1 MAGEAFGQAADRLV
15 VDVWSDVMCPFCYMG
30 DTLLDQALQ
39 KFPHASGVEV
49 KYHSFLLMPHLSE
62 NDAPVDTAEMLAAKY
77 GIPLKQAQEMN
88 QQVTERA
95 GQIGLD
101 YHFERAQT
109 VGTRT
114 AHQLS
119 HFAATQGKQHELIQR
134 LFKAYFTDGLNV
146 ADHQVLADLAA
157 EVGLDRDAALA
168 ALTSGEF
175 ADDVEADIQQA
186 HQYGIQGVPFF
197 VFAGKYAISG
207 AQPVEA
213 FVQALDT
220 SWNETVGSATATA
233 TATAGATATATAGAT
248 AAGAGR

>member
-1 MAGEAFGQAADRLV
+1 MAGEAFGSAAGTLV
-15 VDVWSDVMCPFCYMG
+15 VDVWSDVVCPFCYMG
-30 DTLLDQALQ
+30 DTLLDQAIE

-49 KYHSFLLMPHLSE
+49 RYHSFLLMPQLSE
-62 NDAPVDTAEMLAAKY
+62 SDAPVDTAEMLAAKY

-95 GQIGLD
+95 RQIGLD

-119 HFAATQGKQHELIQR
+119 HFAATQGKQHEMMRR

-175 ADDVEADIQQA
+175 ADEVAEDLEQA
-186 HQYGIQGVPFF
+186 RQYGINGVPFF

-220 SWNETVGSATATA
+220 SWNETVGSATA
-233 TATAGATATATAGAT
+233 GATS
-248 AAGAGR
+248 AGAGR